1 MPLSIYLA
9 GPGVFRPD
17 AADHGAALKLLCA
30 DRGMIGLWP
39 LDNDVSRVAT
49 RFDIATEIY
58 RANCAMIDRADAVI
72 ADLAPFRG
80 PHMDVGTAFEIG
92 YAIAKGKPVFG
103 YGAPGPMIDRI
114 RSRDVAGKYRDDD
127 GMSVEDFDLV
137 ENLMI
142 AVPLAGVCSD
152 AEGAIAAAAAGVN
165 RG

>member
-1 MPLSIYLA
+1 MPLSLYLA

-17 AADHGAALKLLCA
+17 AAEHGAALKQLCTE
-30 DRGMIGLWP
+30 RGIVGLWP
-39 LDNDVSRVAT
+39 LDNDVSRT
-49 RFDIATEIY
+49 ESRRDIATEIY

-92 YAIAKGKPVFG
+92 YAVAKGKPVFG
-103 YGAPGPMIDRI
+103 YGATGPMLARI
-114 RSRDVAGKYRDDD
+114 ASQPMGGKYRDRL

-142 AVPLAGVCSD
+142 AVPLAGLAPD
-152 AEGAIAAAAAGVN
+152 AQGAITAAAAALCS
-165 RG
+165 